1 VQEEIVYLGLG
12 SNLGDRAAHLQ
23 AGLAGLRRRGLRL
36 LTRSSFYLTEP
47 DLRSSADEAPGE
59 AAPDADTPAHPWY
72 LNCVAAFAD
81 APQPRRLLQLCHEVE
96 SDEGRTREEPKAG
109 SNGGAQPRTLDVDI
123 LLVGD
128 RVIDEPGLQVP
139 HPRMAQRRFV
149 LQPLAEIAPELVHPL
164 TGESIAATLAEL
176 PQRERVTL
184 FQSQPGEVG

>member
-1 VQEEIVYLGLG
+1 MQEEIVYLGLG
-12 SNLGDRAAHLQ
+12 SNLGDRAAHLH
-23 AGLAGLRRRGLRL
+23 AGIAGLRRHGLRL
-36 LTRSSFYLTEP
+36 LSRSSFYLTEP
-47 DLRSSADEAPGE
+47 DLRSSTDEVSDE
-59 AAPDADTPAHPWY
+59 AAPDGDTPPHPWY

-81 APQPRRLLQLCHEVE
+81 APAPRRLLELCHEVE
-96 SDEGRTREEPKAG
+96 SDEGRTRQEPGTG

-149 LQPLAEIAPELVHPL
+149 LQPLAEIAPDLVHPL
-164 TGESIAATLAEL
+164 TGQSVAATLADL

-184 FQSQPGEVG
+184 FQSRPGEVG

>member
-12 SNLGDRAAHLQ
+12 SNLGDRAAHLH

-36 LTRSSFYLTEP
+36 LMRSSFYLTEP
-47 DLRSSADEAPGE
+47 DLRSSTDAAPGD
-59 AAPDADTPAHPWY
+59 APDGELPAHPWY
-72 LNCVAAFAD
+72 LNCVAAFAE
-81 APQPRRLLQLCHEVE
+81 APVPRRLLQLCLEVE
-96 SDEGRTREEPKAG
+96 SDEGRTRAEPKTG

-149 LQPLAEIAPELVHPL
+149 LQPLAEIAPDLVHPL

-176 PQRERVTL
+176 PPRERVTL